1 MRYLCLQRGG
11 SLGDGIRRM
20 LHKIGENSLWA
31 EYSYKGR
38 KGKRPFQKLLINDV
52 IIRKR
57 QIFTRD
63 NLSVSKVTKS
73 ALEDDNLFDYIC
85 ILLFTIQV
93 FSVFKYSELQ

>member
-1 MRYLCLQRGG
+1 M
-11 SLGDGIRRM
+11 GDGIRRM

-52 IIRKR
+52 LIRKR
-57 QIFTRD
+57 QIFTHD

>member
-1 MRYLCLQRGG
+1 M
-11 SLGDGIRRM
+11 GDGIRRM
-20 LHKIGENSLWA
+20 LHKIGENSLRA

-63 NLSVSKVTKS
+63 NFSVSKVTKS
-73 ALEDDNLFDYIC
+73 ALESDRISLITYAYC
-85 ILLFTIQV
+85 CL
-93 FSVFKYSELQ
+93 